1 MVMLE
6 GPTKTAVVE
15 DTIVCWMAMSEDLD
29 KICRDKEVIAYGVV
43 MLEDANKYFHDRVA
57 QHFKWRCY
65 KLAALFWKKKNHIPF
80 DNPTMISSIYYWK
93 WLYDY

>member
-15 DTIVCWMAMSEDLD
+15 DTIVCWMAMSKDLD

-43 MLEDANKYFHDRVA
+43 MLEDANKYFHDKIA
-57 QHFKWRCY
+57 QHFK
-65 KLAALFWKKKNHIPF
+65 
-80 DNPTMISSIYYWK
+80 
-93 WLYDY
+93 